1 MLFLLPPRRRVRNA
15 VLAARHPPIRAL
27 ALYHV
32 RCTMRAL
39 HSPSFLLTPAVFA
52 IDPLASRVPASHG
65 RMRDDIVSVD
75 VDRSQIVWM
84 ALVGCALGPRRKKN
98 PAAVPPCSLARQ
110 VSCGCDNVLR

>member
-1 MLFLLPPRRRVRNA
+1 
-15 VLAARHPPIRAL
+15 
-27 ALYHV
+27 
-32 RCTMRAL
+32 MRDYTG
-39 HSPSFLLTPAVFA
+39 SPSFLLTPAVFA